1 MDLHLVVIMDGLYKV
16 MDIKWVFIA
25 IQDVVVKYVGK
36 KTLPN
41 ASELKDVIQML
52 LEYISQYVI
61 GLVKSNV
68 SVDQEIVQLIVSV

>member
-1 MDLHLVVIMDGLYKV
+1 M
-16 MDIKWVFIA
+16 
-25 IQDVVVKYVGK
+25 VKYVGK

>member
-1 MDLHLVVIMDGLYKV
+1 M
-16 MDIKWVFIA
+16 FIA

-36 KTLPN
+36 ECLPN